1 MNAINS
7 TRPTLQSLRPVMRF
21 LNPVFQGVIILIVI
35 AVLGWGFRSYAA
47 YEIIAYSVSTF
58 DNRLKSLETDVRAIK
73 GQIEKIPL
81 CQK

>member
-7 TRPTLQSLRPVMRF
+7 IRPKLNSFRPVVKF
-21 LNPVFQGVIILIVI
+21 FSPIIQGVIVLLII
-35 AVLGWGFRSYAA
+35 AVLGWGFRSYAK

-58 DNRLKSLETDVRAIK
+58 DDRLKSLETELRAIK
-73 GQIEKIPL
+73 TRIEKVPL